1 MAHLV
6 AIVYPSETQAAQVL
20 EPLRRLQKGRV
31 LDLEDACVVVKD
43 RAGKVTLHQTLNTT
57 AIGALAGAFWGSLV
71 GLLFLAPLGGAAVG
85 AAAGALSGHF
95 TDYGIDDGFMKGL
108 AQDMAPGSS
117 AVFLLVRRA
126 TLDRVG
132 PDLAKLGGRILYT
145 SVSPEM
151 ERKFEEYLAA
161 AALNAPVPRP
171 GTAADPPV
179 RERSSLAADATRT

>member
-6 AIVYPSETQAAQVL
+6 AIVYSSETQASMAL
-20 EPLRRLQKGRV
+20 EPLRQLQQGRV
-31 LDLEDACVVVKD
+31 IELEDACVVVKD

-95 TDYGIDDGFMKGL
+95 TDYGIDDTFMKGL
-108 AQDMAPGSS
+108 AATMAPGSS
-117 AVFLLVRRA
+117 AIFLLVRRA

-132 PDLAKLGGRILYT
+132 PELAKLGGRILYT
-145 SVSPEM
+145 SVSAEM
-151 ERKFEEYLAA
+151 ERNFEDYLAA
-161 AALNAPVPRP
+161 ASHGAAVAPQPDDR
-171 GTAADPPV
+171 T
-179 RERSSLAADATRT
+179 RERSSLAAPATQS